1 MNKLNLRDKFEAM
14 IVGWAIW
21 DSMWLPVEMMT
32 KKQIQEKY
40 WYLTEFKETKDNI
53 FFEKWGFKEEWIGY
67 ISDDTLLTLATLDSL
82 SESKKVDFENIW
94 AQHIKYY
101 DSAPYWFWRGTRSAV
116 EDLRKWASYLNTWNP
131 LWTGNWVMMKQSPL
145 TMYYAVSN
153 ISEKQINE
161 EIKTYSCITHAN
173 KISVV
178 SAIVHNKMLINLI
191 LSKWAL
197 DKKKLIWELLKYA
210 LKYENQINNMESNW
224 ENISSKLKQIYDL
237 IDSSWEFKISD
248 EEILEKFGWW
258 DEKITKSCYIWVT
271 LPIVYSIFL
280 KNPNFKWFLDVINIG
295 WDTDSYWAIIGN
307 MIWAYSG
314 KFYPEK
320 YEKWVRDIEEIKSK
334 VNIFVKTFT
343 K

>member
-1 MNKLNLRDKFEAM
+1 MNKLNLKDKFEAM

-21 DSMWLPVEMMT
+21 DSLWLAVEMMT
-32 KKQIQEKY
+32 NKEIKEKFGHIKD
-40 WYLTEFKETKDNI
+40 FKETRENI
-53 FFEKWGFKEEWIGY
+53 FFAKWWFKEAGSWY
-67 ISDDTLLTLATLDSL
+67 ISDDTLLTLATLESL
-82 SESKKVDFENIW
+82 SESKKVNFESIW

-101 DSAPYWFWRGTRSAV
+101 DMFPYWFWRTTRNTV
-116 EDLRKWASYLNTWNP
+116 EALKNWTSYLDTWNP

-145 TMYYAVSN
+145 AMYYAISN
-153 ISEKQINE
+153 ISEKQMNE
-161 EIKTYSCITHAN
+161 EITTYSCITHAN

-178 SAIVHNKMLINLI
+178 SAIVHNKMLVNLL
-191 LSKWAL
+191 LSNWAL
-197 DKKKLIWELLKYA
+197 DKKKLIWELLEYA
-210 LKYENQINNMESNW
+210 LKYEREINNLESNW

-248 EEILEKFGWW
+248 EEILDKFGRW
-258 DEKITKSCYIWVT
+258 DDKITKSCYIWVT

-280 KNPNFKWFLDVINIG
+280 RNSSFKWFLDAINIG
-295 WDTDSYWAIIGN
+295 WDTDSYGAIIWN

-320 YEKWVRDIEEIKSK
+320 YEKWVRDIEAIKAK
-334 VNIFVKTFT
+334 VNIFVKTFL